1 MLPSSNSNNSANYS
15 LVTDFTPY
23 PEPMLALVAPGQ
35 GAQTPGFLTPWLEL
49 PRARELFTWW
59 SAVAN
64 IDLIHLGTKADSEE
78 IKDTANAQ
86 PLLVSAGLFGALS
99 LFPHPSDAFGKVGV
113 VAGHSVGEFTAAA
126 GARAITA
133 ESAMVLVKERG
144 AAMAEAS
151 TRAKTGMSAILGGER
166 ESVLQA
172 IAAHN
177 LVAANENGAG
187 QIVAAGLLS
196 DLQAL
201 EGAPPE
207 GARIRALAVA
217 GAFHTPYM
225 ESARE
230 HLVKLAGQVSVRD
243 PRTRVLSNA
252 DGAVIHSGRE
262 ILHRMVTQI
271 SAPVRWDLCMQ
282 TLGELGVT
290 AVIEVPPA
298 GTLVGLIKRAL
309 PNVETLALKT
319 PDDIPA
325 ALDIIAR
332 HGFPSE
338 LSDQPTWRMIVAP
351 FSGHFADHGI
361 EVGAE
366 VRAGTVLGT
375 VANRRESVNLTTDHD
390 GTLIEFMVEDG
401 DPVSPGQP
409 IARLHPLGH
418 GAH

>member
-1 MLPSSNSNNSANYS
+1 
-15 LVTDFTPY
+15 
-23 PEPMLALVAPGQ
+23 MLALVAPGQ

-49 PRARELFTWW
+49 PRARELLTWW
-59 SAVAN
+59 GAVTN
-64 IDLIHLGTKADSEE
+64 LDLIHLGTTTDSEE

-86 PLLVSAGLFGALS
+86 PLLVSAGLLGALA

-144 AAMAEAS
+144 IAMAHAS
-151 TRAKTGMSAILGGER
+151 AHIETGMSAILGGER
-166 ESVLQA
+166 EAVLTA
-172 IAAHN
+172 IGAHH
-177 LVAANENGAG
+177 LYAANENGSG
-187 QIVAAGLLS
+187 QIVAAGLLT
-196 DLQAL
+196 DLKAL
-201 EGAPPE
+201 ESTPPE
-207 GARIRALAVA
+207 GARVRPLAVA

-225 ESARE
+225 AAARE
-230 HLVKLAGQVSVRD
+230 HLARLAPQVSVRD
-243 PRTRVLSNA
+243 PRTKVLSNS
-252 DGAVIHSGRE
+252 DGSVLHSGRE
-262 ILHRMVTQI
+262 ILNRMVEQI
-271 SAPVRWDLCMQ
+271 SAPVRWDLCMKSFE
-282 TLGELGVT
+282 ELGVT

-298 GTLVGLIKRAL
+298 GTLTGLIKRTL
-309 PNVETLALKT
+309 PGVETLALKT

-351 FSGHFADHGI
+351 FSGNFTHVGI
-361 EVGAE
+361 AVGAE
-366 VRAGTVLGT
+366 IEAGTIVGT
-375 VANRRESVNLTTDHD
+375 IANRRESVELTADHD

-401 DPVSPGQP
+401 DPVAPGQP

>member
-1 MLPSSNSNNSANYS
+1 
-15 LVTDFTPY
+15 
-23 PEPMLALVAPGQ
+23 MLALVAPGQ
-35 GAQTPGFLTPWLEL
+35 GAQVPGFLTPWLEI
-49 PRARELFTWW
+49 PRARQLLTWW
-59 SAVAN
+59 SAVSGV
-64 IDLIHLGTKADSEE
+64 DLIHLGTDADASE

-86 PLLVSAGLFGALS
+86 PLLVSAGLLGALS

-133 ESAMVLVKERG
+133 ESAMVLVRERG
-144 AAMAEAS
+144 AAMALAS
-151 TRAKTGMSAILGGER
+151 ASAQTGMSAILGGER
-166 ESVLQA
+166 GEVIAA
-172 IAAHN
+172 IAANN

-187 QIVAAGLLS
+187 QIVAAGLLT

-201 EGAPPE
+201 EANPPE
-207 GARIRALAVA
+207 GARVRALPVA
-217 GAFHTPYM
+217 GAFHTSYM

-230 HLVKLAGQVSVRD
+230 HLAILAQSVSVRD
-243 PRTRVLSNA
+243 PRTKVLSNS
-252 DGAVIHSGRE
+252 DGSVIHSGRE
-262 ILHRMVTQI
+262 MLNRMVAQI
-271 SAPVRWDLCMQ
+271 SAPVRWDLCMN
-282 TLGELGVT
+282 TFAELGVT

-309 PNVETLALKT
+309 PGVETLALKT
-319 PDDIPA
+319 PEDIPV

-338 LSDQPTWRMIVAP
+338 ISNQPTWRMIVAP
-351 FSGHFADHGI
+351 FSGSFTPQGVNVGD
-361 EVGAE
+361 EVS
-366 VRAGTVLGT
+366 AGRSIGVIT
-375 VANRRESVNLTTDHD
+375 NRRESTELIADYD
-390 GTLIEFMVEDG
+390 GTLIEFLVEDG

>member
-1 MLPSSNSNNSANYS
+1 
-15 LVTDFTPY
+15 
-23 PEPMLALVAPGQ
+23 
-35 GAQTPGFLTPWLEL
+35 
-49 PRARELFTWW
+49 
-59 SAVAN
+59 
-64 IDLIHLGTKADSEE
+64 
-78 IKDTANAQ
+78 
-86 PLLVSAGLFGALS
+86 
-99 LFPHPSDAFGKVGV
+99 
-113 VAGHSVGEFTAAA
+113 
-126 GARAITA
+126 
-133 ESAMVLVKERG
+133 MVLVKERG

-166 ESVLQA
+166 ESVLHA

-187 QIVAAGLLS
+187 QIVAAGLLA

-225 ESARE
+225 ESARD

-351 FSGHFADHGI
+351 FSGHFADQGI